1 MQTGANRCFS
11 NFSAKHI
18 LEEMKKNVG
27 QVRCSVRRSSQD
39 GASSFPGSPGLKRAL
54 GLFGRS
60 FAPEMANG
68 LSWKPLRPSQWP
80 VTQSFLLQVLRF
92 PGVQLPESA
101 QEQKHIQNHWRRTV
115 IQFQMQNWF
124 CYRFALQPE
133 HQVFHS
139 KSTLSLSLHRPLQ
152 ETSLWLRCRRPLN
165 PIAPERHHICHP
177 LPGLYFA
184 GP

>member
-1 MQTGANRCFS
+1 MTQQKEREMRMRRLKFCFCKFISTESQGQQLRFAPTIQDPKGAKVQTGANRCFS

-92 PGVQLPESA
+92 PGVQLP
-101 QEQKHIQNHWRRTV
+101 K
-115 IQFQMQNWF
+115 
-124 CYRFALQPE
+124 
-133 HQVFHS
+133 
-139 KSTLSLSLHRPLQ
+139 
-152 ETSLWLRCRRPLN
+152 
-165 PIAPERHHICHP
+165 APKNKNTYKTIGDAR
-177 LPGLYFA
+177 
-184 GP
+184 